1 MVSVQGYINKS
12 KEAAVKANMSK
23 LQTSATEYYL
33 SNGNYDNI
41 CANSGGFETIKDA
54 VVKIT
59 NQDEGV
65 TPFCIDY
72 PTEPTCE
79 NKWLALGKIND
90 SGDIY
95 CVDSFGQMGM
105 TDISITGCMCNLV
118 SDDPSTCSPEFP
130 ECESGMICFGGACI
144 DDPSTCSPEF
154 PECESGM
161 FCSGGACID
170 DPSTCSPECE
180 SYETCSENTCID
192 DPSTCFPECP
202 WHEICSD
209 GACIDDPGTC
219 FPECNLC
226 QECIGGFCYNKC
238 KTSQC
243 DLRFG
248 CFH

>member
-118 SDDPSTCSPEFP
+118 SDDPSTC
-130 ECESGMICFGGACI
+130 
-144 DDPSTCSPEF
+144 
-154 PECESGM
+154 
-161 FCSGGACID
+161 
-170 DPSTCSPECE
+170 
-180 SYETCSENTCID
+180 
-192 DPSTCFPECP
+192 FPECP

-238 KTSQC
+238 QMSQC

-248 CFH
+248 CIPKH